1 MQFHIQ
7 MCMFTSGRTFI
18 FAMSNAFL
26 SRGDAENCIVA
37 EYAAP
42 VPYLLYIDKKRL
54 WSCAGICAGG
64 CAVLESFWPFSGIG
78 LLTELAVFS
87 ASLSTGHFDRM

>member
-1 MQFHIQ
+1 
-7 MCMFTSGRTFI
+7 
-18 FAMSNAFL
+18 MSNAFL